1 MSEFASAVL
10 LDFLGRLLLQLRD
23 DIPNIVQPGKIGLF
37 GGHREGGESFLDCIV
52 REVHEELSYYLPPER
67 FKPIACRVGPDF
79 DVPGGVLRAE
89 FFAASDVPVEKIS
102 VTEGTLKIVTVDELH
117 QMQNVL
123 TPSAQFA
130 LEAFL
135 GRALTAS
142 VTKPWLAR

>member
-10 LDFLGRLLLQLRD
+10 LDSLGRLLLQLRD

-79 DVPGGVLRAE
+79 DARRRSPRRIFRSERRACRK
-89 FFAASDVPVEKIS
+89 DIR
-102 VTEGTLKIVTVDELH
+102 H
-117 QMQNVL
+117 
-123 TPSAQFA
+123 
-130 LEAFL
+130 
-135 GRALTAS
+135 
-142 VTKPWLAR
+142 

>member
-1 MSEFASAVL
+1 LAFSV
-10 LDFLGRLLLQLRD
+10 
-23 DIPNIVQPGKIGLF
+23 V
-37 GGHREGGESFLDCIV
+37 IV
-52 REVHEELSYYLPPER
+52 RAVSLSWTALFAKFTKNLVTTSPPER

>member
-1 MSEFASAVL
+1 LAFSV
-10 LDFLGRLLLQLRD
+10 
-23 DIPNIVQPGKIGLF
+23 V
-37 GGHREGGESFLDCIV
+37 IV
-52 REVHEELSYYLPPER
+52 RAVSLSWTALFAKFTKNLVTTSLQSGSNR
-67 FKPIACRVGPDF
+67 SLVVLVLISM
-79 DVPGGVLRAE
+79 PGGVLRAE
-89 FFAASDVPVEKIS
+89 FFVASDVPVEKIS